1 LLYEGYYYG
10 IEELLSGIS
19 PTISGSELAEEGQIW
34 LGLFETIEE
43 IQHIDID
50 IEQQKR
56 KLIG

>member
-50 IEQQKR
+50 QQKR
-56 KLIG
+56 KLIR

>member
-1 LLYEGYYYG
+1 LLFKGDYYE

-34 LGLFETIEE
+34 LGLFETIEKVQNIE
-43 IQHIDID
+43 

-56 KLIG
+56 ELIP

>member
-1 LLYEGYYYG
+1 MKGDYYG

-50 IEQQKR
+50 QQKR
-56 KLIG
+56 KLIR

>member
-19 PTISGSELAEEGQIW
+19 PTISGSELAEEGQTW

-50 IEQQKR
+50 QQKR
-56 KLIG
+56 KLIR